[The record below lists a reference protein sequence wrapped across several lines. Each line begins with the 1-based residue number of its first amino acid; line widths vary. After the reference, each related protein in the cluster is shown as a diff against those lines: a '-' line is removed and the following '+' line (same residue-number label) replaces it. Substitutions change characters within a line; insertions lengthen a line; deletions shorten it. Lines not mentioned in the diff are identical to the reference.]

1 MRYQVQFFIVSNCY
15 IFFEEEYARLKRLG
29 NDVQYDGDGNL
40 IQEQDCTNYAVQRNE
55 GRSQHQELMPVLVG
69 GDVFRGLGP
78 AANVLALEQLIGQYE
93 EGRQWDV
100 HIIQI

>member
-29 NDVQYDGDGNL
+29 NDVQYEGDGNL

-55 GRSQHQELMPVLVG
+55 GRSQRQELMPVLVG

-78 AANVLALEQLIGQYE
+78 TANVLALEQLIGQYE
-93 EGRQWDV
+93 EGQ
-100 HIIQI
+100 